1 MRYKFLVERYPG
13 KNPDDAR
20 HFLAYEAPMDD
31 NAKAKLVWDST
42 KPGVE
47 QGDMVMDP
55 GEYKNL
61 QWVFT
66 KEGTYVISV
75 ELQGYVRDADNKP
88 ADAGDDWKPISD
100 NVTETSEVKEYVI
113 QVGSKLNE
121 TEPPLFELSRSLNEN
136 SAAGTN
142 VGKPVSVRY
151 EGKDTNLKFSLAGD
165 GAENFTVANVNGAAQ
180 VKVANNAIMDYEFH
194 PNFDLTL
201 QVTDGHDHEGN
212 KDSPPPHID
221 HTVGLGI
228 DLKNVIEPAGVTL
241 RVSKTNPGPNEEVT
255 FLATFGD
262 FSAPYGVRSFWNE
275 RDIGE
280 SGWET
285 LDVNRGKFTRTLTI
299 QHGSGVTKQYS
310 LTLSIYDQLG
320 VTSTQYVSNIITVT
334 WGNSSSN

>member
-1 MRYKFLVERYPG
+1 MRYMLETERYPG
-13 KNPDDAR
+13 SDPDEEVP
-20 HFLAYEAPMDD
+20 HVLAYEAPKGS
-31 NAKAKLVWDST
+31 NGTQKAVLDSSNTDVDEHDMKL
-42 KPGVE
+42 
-47 QGDMVMDP
+47 DP
-55 GEYKNL
+55 GEHRDL
-61 QWVFT
+61 QWIFT
-66 KEGTYVISV
+66 GKGTHLLSV
-75 ELQGYVRDADNKP
+75 HLQGFVRRDKP
-88 ADAGDDWKPISD
+88 ADAGEDWKPISRSYGD
-100 NVTETSEVKEYVI
+100 KTGEVKRYTI
-113 QVGSKLNE
+113 QVGDKLNE
-121 TEPPLFELSRSLNEN
+121 TEPPLFEFSRSLNEN
-136 SAAGTN
+136 SAGGTN

-151 EGKDTNLKFSLAGD
+151 EGKDTNLSFSLTGD

-299 QHGSGVTKQYS
+299 QHGSGC
-310 LTLSIYDQLG
+310 DQAVLAYI
-320 VTSTQYVSNIITVT
+320 VDLRSTRRDKYAVRVQHHHSHV
-334 WGNSSSN
+334 G